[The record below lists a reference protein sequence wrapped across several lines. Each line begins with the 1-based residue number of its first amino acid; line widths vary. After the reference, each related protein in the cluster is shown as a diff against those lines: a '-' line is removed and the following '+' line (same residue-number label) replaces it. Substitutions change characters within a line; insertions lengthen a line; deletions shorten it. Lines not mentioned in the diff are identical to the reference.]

1 MPRIGD
7 AGDMENYQIPGSNF
21 NFQGARLTRLGATE
35 YTLVT
40 VAVDVTG
47 STAGF
52 SKELRD
58 MLVAAVESCKKS
70 PHSDN
75 LLARTILFSTK
86 FGRDGVSEIHGFK
99 PLADI
104 DPQVDYQDFSP
115 AGMTPLFDAVY
126 SAVGAMVEYGDRLT
140 KNDYRTNGIVFVITD
155 GNDNESTA
163 TAMMIRDKIAQVVQG
178 EKLESLVTIL
188 IGINAANYRR
198 QLDTFSQEAGLTH
211 YIDMG
216 DVTPQKLA
224 KLEGFVS
231 QSVSSQ
237 AQARGT
243 GGPSQNIAATI

>member
-1 MPRIGD
+1 
-7 AGDMENYQIPGSNF
+7 
-21 NFQGARLTRLGATE
+21 
-35 YTLVT
+35 
-40 VAVDVTG
+40 
-47 STAGF
+47 
-52 SKELRD
+52 
-58 MLVAAVESCKKS
+58 
-70 PHSDN
+70 
-75 LLARTILFSTK
+75 
-86 FGRDGVSEIHGFK
+86 
-99 PLADI
+99 
-104 DPQVDYQDFSP
+104 
-115 AGMTPLFDAVY
+115 
-126 SAVGAMVEYGDRLT
+126 
-140 KNDYRTNGIVFVITD
+140 
-155 GNDNESTA
+155 
-163 TAMMIRDKIAQVVQG
+163 MIRDKIAQVVQG